1 MRTVASFGTIRLS
14 AATIMKELYFDKSM
28 TYGNL
33 RRALKKCCR
42 GVRWKDSVVGYE
54 LHAAQN
60 THKLVDSIKN
70 GTYKLTNYQK
80 FTVYEPKKREIV
92 ATRLPDRQIQMALCE
107 GGLYRDFTE
116 HFIYDNCAC
125 QIGKGTDFAL
135 KRMKI
140 HMLRHY
146 QKYGTDGWVLKCDV
160 HKFFPSTTHEV
171 AKAAARKRISDPKA
185 YKMVENIIDSFD
197 GDVGIGL
204 GSQISQLV
212 ELSVLDDLDH
222 FIKEKLHIKEYIR
235 YVDDFILI
243 HPDKEYLRYCHGE
256 IKKKLAEIHLE
267 LNDKTTLFPIKQGI
281 VFLQWHFYYTSTGG
295 VRMKMSN
302 DKQGKE
308 RRRLK
313 RLNEKELRGEVPDG
327 TTDNSLTAWIANA
340 ERGNSYH
347 RIKRMEEY
355 VNGLRRTITDGNNSG
370 KSHQSR
376 TRCVVGAEQST

>member
-1 MRTVASFGTIRLS
+1 MRTVASPWTIHLS
-14 AATIMKELYFDKSM
+14 AATIMKKLYFDKSM
-28 TYGNL
+28 TYGSL
-33 RRALKKCCR
+33 RRALKRCCR

-60 THKLVDSIKN
+60 THKLIDAISK

-107 GGLYRDFTE
+107 GGLYQDFTE

-125 QIGKGTDFAL
+125 QTGKGTDFAL

-160 HKFFPSTTHEV
+160 RKFFPSTPHDV
-171 AKAAARKRISDPKA
+171 AKTAARKRISDSKA
-185 YKMVENIIDSFD
+185 YKMVEDIIDSFE
-197 GDVGIGL
+197 GDKGIGL
-204 GSQISQLV
+204 GSQVSQLI

-222 FIKEKLHIKEYIR
+222 FIKEKLHIRTYVR

-243 HPDKEYLRYCHGE
+243 HPDKEYLKYCRSE
-256 IKKKLAEIHLE
+256 IEKKLAEIHLE
-267 LNDKTTLFPIKQGI
+267 LNDKTTLFPLKQGI

-302 DKQGKE
+302 KKQGTE

-313 RLNEKELRGEVPDG
+313 KLYEKELKGEVPDG
-327 TTDNSLTAWIANA
+327 ATRNSLTAWIANA
-340 ERGNSYH
+340 KRGNSYH
-347 RIKRMEEY
+347 RIGRMIEY
-355 VNGLRRTITDGNNSG
+355 ENRLRRINEDGNSSG
-370 KSHQSR
+370 KTDQS
-376 TRCVVGAEQST
+376 